1 VKAHGLARLGRDAE
15 VRYTPA
21 GKTVC
26 SLSLAFD
33 VRGREGKETTWVDA
47 ALWGERAES
56 LAPYLL
62 KGTMH
67 MFDLSDVRIETWEND
82 RGSGSKLVANVV
94 DVTLGPKRGDDDSQ
108 QTRQQTRQQTPQT
121 RQAPPQRQ
129 QAPQGRTQAP
139 QRQQAPRGSSG
150 FDDMDDDIPF

>member
-15 VRYTPA
+15 VRYTPN
-21 GKTVC
+21 GKTVA

-33 VRGREGKETTWVDA
+33 VRGKGGDKETTWVDA
-47 ALWGERAES
+47 SMWGERAES

-67 MFDLSDVRIETWEND
+67 MFDLSDVRIETWESD
-82 RGSGSKLVANVV
+82 RGSGSKIVANVV
-94 DVTLGPKRGDDDSQ
+94 DVTLGPKRGDDEGQ
-108 QTRQQTRQQTPQT
+108 QTRQQAPQT

-139 QRQQAPRGSSG
+139 QRPQAPRGGSG